1 MDTRLETRQYRLNK
15 WADII
20 HDRCESGM
28 NVSEYCHMHDISKN
42 AYYYWL
48 KKLKENVLETSGITF
63 AEITPCSNDAENDR
77 RLKGISVNIGGAVIN
92 IPEGSSKELLS
103 MVVEVLNDVER
114 SQ

>member
-1 MDTRLETRQYRLNK
+1 MDTRLATRQYRLNK

-28 NVSEYCHMHDISKN
+28 NVSEYCEMHDISKN
-42 AYYYWL
+42 SYYYWL
-48 KKLKENVLETSGITF
+48 KRLKENVLETSGVTF
-63 AEITPCSNDAENDR
+63 AEITPYSTGTDDDSR
-77 RLKGISVNIGGAVIN
+77 SKDISVSIGTAVIN

-103 MVVEVLNDVER
+103 MVVEVLNDAER